1 MCQKICSFMQ
11 HQREISRKLK
21 IQNNMMEKMLFHL
34 VTSPSVHMH
43 ENCYFCSTLLSLYN
57 ERCPQWNWCSFI
69 ITFICM
75 ILFYGQRLVNY
86 NFLLCRISNKKG
98 NTKFYYLVVVIMI
111 EKKFFSLKR
120 ILTRVFYFLWLNV
133 KQVKSNALNSGAG
146 SVEQVA
152 AVCVV
157 LVSVYVYFHFGGRYV
172 YSRPQHLI
180 WRDIKFNYLLLLFWL
195 CRYLLFTFQ
204 RRIVYIYLLFYVYWY
219 F

>member
-1 MCQKICSFMQ
+1 MPENLFIYAASKGD
-11 HQREISRKLK
+11 KLK
-21 IQNNMMEKMLFHL
+21 NNLEIQNNMMEKMLFHL

-111 EKKFFSLKR
+111 EKKFFLCKE
-120 ILTRVFYFLWLNV
+120 FLQEICNF
-133 KQVKSNALNSGAG
+133 S
-146 SVEQVA
+146 
-152 AVCVV
+152 
-157 LVSVYVYFHFGGRYV
+157 
-172 YSRPQHLI
+172 
-180 WRDIKFNYLLLLFWL
+180 D
-195 CRYLLFTFQ
+195 
-204 RRIVYIYLLFYVYWY
+204 
-219 F
+219 

>member
-1 MCQKICSFMQ
+1 MSDVHNEIDVVLLLLLFAWFYFMD
-11 HQREISRKLK
+11 
-21 IQNNMMEKMLFHL
+21 
-34 VTSPSVHMH
+34 SV
-43 ENCYFCSTLLSLYN
+43 L
-57 ERCPQWNWCSFI
+57 WI
-69 ITFICM
+69 II
-75 ILFYGQRLVNY
+75 FYCVASV
-86 NFLLCRISNKKG
+86 IKKE

-120 ILTRVFYFLWLNV
+120 ILTRVFWFLWLNV